1 MINAQRSANG
11 FQPLDHI
18 EKIRLIARSHSE
30 DMASRNYF
38 SHDSLEGL
46 DPSDRAARVGYDCRK
61 DYGSY
66 FTYGLAENIHQ
77 GWLFDSFQTV
87 SGRITS
93 YDWFT
98 LEELAHLAV
107 NGWMDSPGHRQNI
120 LDSSYDRAGMGVAIA
135 DDGKVFFTQ
144 NFC

>member
-1 MINAQRSANG
+1 
-11 FQPLDHI
+11 
-18 EKIRLIARSHSE
+18 
-30 DMASRNYF
+30 MASRDFF
-38 SHDSLEGL
+38 SHDNPEGL
-46 DPSDRAARVGYDCRK
+46 DPSDRGQKAGYDCRK

-93 YDWFT
+93 YDWFS
-98 LEELAHLAV
+98 LEELARNAV
-107 NGWMDSPGHRQNI
+107 NGWMNSPGHRQNI
-120 LDSSYDRAGMGVAIA
+120 LDSSYDRAGMGVAVA